1 MYFPFRGK
9 NKCKN
14 KSAVCCGA
22 KLVDF
27 DPTRR
32 IKWGEE
38 KSFIKNS
45 MTHENGKSEHLSILK
60 ELAEFCM
67 SRPLLFCTY
76 FGKGKNLL
84 KPKIFWTKSPALLS
98 NINTKIL
105 NYFPEE
111 NQCIFWADLVVRN
124 DMTLSMFQVKC
135 WSFWVSASVRRL
147 AWSACSA
154 SQWTWRPGSP
164 PPDQRPL
171 QRIPQEGCLHSQ
183 IRKNAPI
190 VSEQTQENFCCKCRE
205 KEVV

>member
-27 DPTRR
+27 DSTRR

-67 SRPLLFCTY
+67 SRPALFCTY

-84 KPKIFWTKSPALLS
+84 KPKIFWTKSPALVS

-111 NQCIFWADLVVRN
+111 NQCIFLADLVVRN
-124 DMTLSMFQVKC
+124 DMTLWCFR
-135 WSFWVSASVRRL
+135 W
-147 AWSACSA
+147 
-154 SQWTWRPGSP
+154 
-164 PPDQRPL
+164 
-171 QRIPQEGCLHSQ
+171 
-183 IRKNAPI
+183 NAE
-190 VSEQTQENFCCKCRE
+190 VSEYLRLCGAWRGQRARPPYGHGGRGHHHQTRGHYRGYHRKAAYTPRSGKMRQS
-205 KEVV
+205 